1 MTVIHMDNKKEK
13 KITVGDLA
21 EYAGVSPATVSRVL
35 NRRNLV
41 KGETFERV
49 MKAIDAL
56 GYELPP
62 AEGAASSGSAAA
74 GHGPIFITLPSLS
87 NPFYD
92 EIIKGART
100 SVREHGYDLLIHEGH
115 INESSIGFLE
125 SLISRYHAAGFIT
138 LNHIETSICRRLATA
153 VPLVQCSEFNDA
165 VDTPYVSIDNFSA
178 ARNAVNHLI
187 RLGRRRIAIL
197 NGPAR
202 YGYSRGRLAGYRAAL
217 EDAGIAYDESY
228 VVHLPDITADY
239 ALSAM
244 MQLLKQPVAP
254 DAVFCSS
261 DVFAMPIVRAC
272 HLLNKQVP
280 EDIALVSFD
289 NLDISKNMTPSISS
303 VRQPRLQL
311 GYLSAEAL
319 FEKISDPSLPNKKTL
334 LDTELII
341 RESSTLPG
349 AC

>member
-1 MTVIHMDNKKEK
+1 MENSKKEK
-13 KITVGDLA
+13 KITVSDLA

-41 KGETFERV
+41 KGETFDRV
-49 MKAIDAL
+49 MKAIDEL
-56 GYELPP
+56 GYTLP
-62 AEGAASSGSAAA
+62 A
-74 GHGPIFITLPSLS
+74 GDLSPVPGGNPIEHGPIFIILPSLS

-100 SVREHGYDLLIHEGH
+100 SVREHGYDLLIHETH

-125 SLISRYHAAGFIT
+125 SLASRYHAAGFIT
-138 LNHIETSICRRLATA
+138 LNHIETPICRRLAAA
-153 VPLVQCSEFNDA
+153 VPLVQCSEFNDE

-187 RLGRRRIAIL
+187 QLGRRHIAIL
-197 NGPAR
+197 NGPSR
-202 YGYSRGRLAGYRAAL
+202 YCYSRGRLAGYRAAL
-217 EDAGIAYDESY
+217 EDAGIAYDESL
-228 VVHLPDITADY
+228 VVHLPDITSDY

-244 MQLLKQPVAP
+244 MQLLKLPVTP
-254 DAVFCSS
+254 DAVFSS
-261 DVFAMPIVRAC
+261 ADVFAMPIIRAC
-272 HLLNKQVP
+272 HLLNKRVP

-319 FEKISDPSLPNKKTL
+319 FEKISDPTRPNKKTL

-341 RESSTLPG
+341 RESSTLSG
-349 AC
+349 TY

>member
-1 MTVIHMDNKKEK
+1 MENSNEKKSK

-41 KGETFERV
+41 KGETYDRV
-49 MKAIDAL
+49 MKAVSEL
-56 GYELPP
+56 GYELRRPEEDP
-62 AEGAASSGSAAA
+62 LSSGGNSD

-100 SVREHGYDLLIHEGH
+100 SVREHGYDLLIHETH
-115 INESSIGFLE
+115 INENSIGFLE
-125 SLISRYHAAGFIT
+125 SLVARYHAAGFIT
-138 LNHIETSICRRLATA
+138 LNHIETSVCRRLAAA
-153 VPLVQCSEFNDA
+153 VPLVQCSEFNVE

-187 RLGRRRIAIL
+187 HLGRKRIAIL
-197 NGPAR
+197 NGPVR
-202 YGYSRGRLAGYRAAL
+202 YVYSRRRLAGYQAAL
-217 EDAGIAYDESY
+217 EDAGIPYDENY
-228 VVHLPDITADY
+228 VVHLPDITSDY

-244 MQLLKQPVAP
+244 MQLLKLPVIP

-261 DVFAMPIVRAC
+261 DVFAMSIIRAC
-272 HLLNKQVP
+272 HLLNKRVP

-303 VRQPRLQL
+303 VQQPRLQL
-311 GYLSAEAL
+311 GYLAAEAL

-334 LDTELII
+334 LDTELIV
-341 RESSTLPG
+341 RESSTITG
-349 AC
+349 TR